1 MNLTMAWQHLGG
13 IHSGCA
19 LSGTC
24 WLILKVVNNF
34 RHHSAN
40 RDAILIVGTLTN
52 VALLISILSALP
64 WVRNTHHK

>member
-1 MNLTMAWQHLGG
+1 MASQHLGG

-19 LSGTC
+19 LSGTG

-34 RHHSAN
+34 RHHSVN
-40 RDAILIVGTLTN
+40 RNVILVVGVVTN
-52 VALLISILSALP
+52 AAVILSSLSAVP